1 MTGQLFLRSFERS
14 DRIYSAMLA
23 RGFQGQFI
31 TINPHVM
38 EPRDWALGA
47 LAAFV
52 LILLQMAGRLGG

>member
-1 MTGQLFLRSFERS
+1 MTGQLFLRSLERS

-38 EPRDWALGA
+38 QRRDWILGGLALLSMA
-47 LAAFV
+47 V
-52 LILLQMAGRLGG
+52 LQAAGRLGR